1 MDCRTEAGGA
11 TLAVVDAEMGAVPP
25 GDVASSH
32 ARSRGGPTVLR
43 MILGAQLRRLRET
56 RGITREAAA
65 AVIRGSA
72 SKISRLELGRVGAKE
87 RDVAD
92 LLALYGV
99 TGDEERIALLALAG
113 ESSMPGWWHQYGDL
127 LPEWF
132 EPYIGLEEAAS
143 VIRAYE
149 LQFVPGLLQ
158 TRDYAAAVV
167 RLGHSAT
174 PREVERRVEVRMR
187 RQGLLGLDDPPELS
201 LVVDETALR
210 RPIGGA
216 AVMRAQLRHL
226 LEVAALPRVTLRM
239 VPFEAGG
246 HPAAGGPFTILRFAE
261 PALPDVVYL
270 EQLTSALYFDKRR
283 DVAGYTAVMDRLC
296 AQATSPAG
304 TLEAIRRILGNSG

>member
-1 MDCRTEAGGA
+1 
-11 TLAVVDAEMGAVPP
+11 MGAVPP
-25 GDVASSH
+25 DDAGSPH
-32 ARSRGGPTVLR
+32 ARNRGGPTVLR
-43 MILGAQLRRLRET
+43 MILGAQLRRLREA

-65 AVIRGSA
+65 DVIRGSA

-99 TGDEERIALLALAG
+99 PDGDERRALLALAG
-113 ESSMPGWWHQYGDL
+113 DSNAPGWWHQYGDL

-167 RLGHSAT
+167 RLGHPFAT
-174 PREVERRVEVRMR
+174 PHEVEQRVEVRMR
-187 RQGLLGLDDPPELS
+187 RQRLLDLDDPPALS
-201 LVVDETALR
+201 VVVDETALR

-226 LEVAALPRVTLRM
+226 LRVAALPRVSLRT
-239 VPFEAGG
+239 VPFEVGG

-261 PALPDVVYL
+261 PALPDIVYL
-270 EQLTSALYFDKRR
+270 EQLTSALYFDKPR

-296 AQATSPAG
+296 RLASSADDTLAVIDDLLAG
-304 TLEAIRRILGNSG
+304 SG